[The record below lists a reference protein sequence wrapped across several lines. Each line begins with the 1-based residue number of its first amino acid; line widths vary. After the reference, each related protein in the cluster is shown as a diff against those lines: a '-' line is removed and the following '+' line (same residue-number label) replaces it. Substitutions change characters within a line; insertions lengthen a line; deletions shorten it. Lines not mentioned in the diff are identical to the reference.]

1 MLNVTQKVFND
12 IAKNYPLKSE
22 AIQKLFVADPVECDR
37 LYKSYC
43 NQVRKLLPESLT
55 KYTAVVLD
63 ALILTVAH
71 NEIRKYIND
80 NPVNLGVLPIT
91 ETMENAILIMSLEMM
106 TPEKERAL
114 LVAEGKKLLE
124 IIN

>member
-22 AIQKLFVADPVECDR
+22 AIQKLFVADLVECDR

-55 KYTAVVLD
+55 KYTEVVLD

>member
-1 MLNVTQKVFND
+1 
-12 IAKNYPLKSE
+12 
-22 AIQKLFVADPVECDR
+22 
-37 LYKSYC
+37 
-43 NQVRKLLPESLT
+43 LPESLA
-55 KYTAVVLD
+55 KYTEVVLD

-106 TPEKERAL
+106 TPEEERDL

>member
-22 AIQKLFVADPVECDR
+22 AIQKLFVADLVECDR

-55 KYTAVVLD
+55 KYTEVVLD

-91 ETMENAILIMSLEMM
+91 ETMENAILIMSLEM
-106 TPEKERAL
+106 TTEEERAL

>member
-22 AIQKLFVADPVECDR
+22 AIQKLFVADLVECDR

-55 KYTAVVLD
+55 KYTEVVLD
-63 ALILTVAH
+63 ALILTVSH

>member
-22 AIQKLFVADPVECDR
+22 AIQKLFVADLVECDR

-43 NQVRKLLPESLT
+43 TQVRKLLPESLT
-55 KYTAVVLD
+55 KYTEVVLD

-106 TPEKERAL
+106 TTEEERAL